1 MHDNHGKASGRVCI
15 LMGLYNGAKHLEAQ
29 LQSFADQSLIA
40 WDLVA
45 GDDGS
50 ADAGPEI
57 LRRFA
62 EARAGAGHCITLV
75 PGPRRGFAA
84 NFLSLIAQSP
94 EEAEWLALSDQDDVW
109 LPGHLARGVAA
120 LGGLPAGTPALYC
133 SRTWV
138 VDEDL
143 GNRRLSALFPRPPGF
158 RNALVQNIAAGNT
171 ILLNRAAADL
181 ARAAAAEAV
190 ATPGPAAHDWW
201 LYQLITGVGGTV
213 LHDPE
218 PALLYRQHG
227 ENQIGANDGW
237 RARMV
242 RLTML
247 LEGRFASWNT
257 ANIATLEASAH
268 RLTAENRAI
277 LQRFAALRLGGLLA
291 RLRGFAALGLYRQS
305 RLAQAALWLAVALGR
320 I

>member
-1 MHDNHGKASGRVCI
+1 MHDYHGSSRGRVCI
-15 LMGLYNGAKHLEAQ
+15 LMGLYNGAAHLEAQ
-29 LQSFADQSLIA
+29 LQSFADQSLTA

-50 ADAGPEI
+50 VDDGPEI

-62 EARAGAGHCITLV
+62 ETRDGAGHCISLV
-75 PGPRRGFAA
+75 PGPRNGFAA
-84 NFLSLIAQSP
+84 NFLTLIAHAPTQAS
-94 EEAEWLALSDQDDVW
+94 WLALSDQDDVW
-109 LPGHLARGVAA
+109 LPDHLARGVAA
-120 LGGLPAGTPALYC
+120 LEALPKETPALYC

-143 GNRRLSALFPRPPGF
+143 GNRRLSAQFPRPPGF

-181 ARAAAAEAV
+181 ARAAAAEA
-190 ATPGPAAHDWW
+190 AETPGPASHDWW

-218 PALLYRQHG
+218 PALLYRQHA

-237 RARMV
+237 RARMT
-242 RLTML
+242 RMTMIL
-247 LEGRFASWNT
+247 KGRYAAWNA

-268 RLTAENRAI
+268 RLTAENQA
-277 LQRFAALRLGGLLA
+277 LLERFAALRRENLPA
-291 RLRGFAALGLYRQS
+291 RLRRFASLGLYRQS
-305 RLAQAALWLAVALGR
+305 RLAQAALWLAVGLGR

>member
-1 MHDNHGKASGRVCI
+1 MHNDHVRASGRVCI
-15 LMGLYNGAKHLEAQ
+15 LMGLYNGARHLEAQ

-50 ADAGPEI
+50 VDAGPEI
-57 LRRFA
+57 LHRFA
-62 EARAGAGHCITLV
+62 EAQAGAGHEITLM
-75 PGPRRGFAA
+75 PGPQNGFAA
-84 NFLSLIAQSP
+84 NFLTLIAQSP
-94 EEAEWLALSDQDDVW
+94 AQAGWLALSDQDDVW
-109 LPGHLARGVAA
+109 LPDHLARGVAA
-120 LGGLPAGTPALYC
+120 LEALPEKTPALYC

-143 GNRRLSALFPRPPGF
+143 GNRRLSAHFPRPPGF

-181 ARAAAAEAV
+181 ARAAAKEALE
-190 ATPGPAAHDWW
+190 TPGPASHDWW
-201 LYQLITGVGGTV
+201 LYQLITGAGGSV

-242 RLTML
+242 RLTMV
-247 LEGRFASWNT
+247 LEGRFAAWNA

-268 RLTAENRAI
+268 RLTAENQALLR
-277 LQRFAALRLGGLLA
+277 RFAALRRGGLPA
-291 RLRGFAALGLYRQS
+291 RLRGFAGLGLYRQS
-305 RLAQAALWLAVALGR
+305 RLAQAALWLAVALER